1 MQVIH
6 HVLFKVL
13 RGIVEKCLQKADELG
28 GTSIAFPVIGAGNL
42 NFPPAAASRIML
54 EETINFCQIN
64 PSSVVKDIRFA
75 VFQQDQALTTA
86 FAQEVAT
93 LQSKYSV
100 RPGYSMGGL
109 LRNVR
114 PKLGRVHQNPA
125 RPAVGVSV
133 EVLQGNLCQE
143 ATDAIVNLNSKDM
156 NMDSAGALSK
166 AVKQAAGQVVQ
177 DECYQL
183 GHQTGGSVVVTRG
196 GNLTARHIIH
206 LIPDTADKNHLQQ
219 CVEKC
224 LGVAE
229 NRGFQSISFPA
240 VGTGSFHVSAAD
252 SASLIFQALSNFSAR
267 FNVIKK
273 VRIVVFQAPMLQAF
287 QREQQRHPLYTS
299 QGHVFKPMAYPRA
312 SRQRGLN
319 VKVVSGDLTKENTDA
334 IINIISTDMN
344 MSNAGDLSKA
354 ILAAGGQQIQQ
365 ECSQF
370 GTQAAGT
377 AVMTS
382 SGNLAVPNIIH
393 IIPGIVKFSLFN
405 RITEETWSQ
414 MDPATY
420 CRPLNCLQ
428 MLKSASL

>member
-13 RGIVEKCLQKADELG
+13 RGIVQNCLQKADELG
-28 GTSIAFPVIGAGNL
+28 GASIAFPVIGTGNL
-42 NFPPAAASRIML
+42 NFPPDAASRIML
-54 EETINFCQIN
+54 EETITFCQTN

-86 FAQEVAT
+86 FAQEFDK
-93 LQSKYSV
+93 LKSKYSV
-100 RPGYSMGGL
+100 RPGYTVGGI
-109 LRNVR
+109 LRS
-114 PKLGRVHQNPA
+114 KLGRVHQNPA
-125 RPAVGVSV
+125 RPSVGVSV
-133 EVLQGNLCQE
+133 EVLQGNLCYE

-219 CVEKC
+219 CVENC

-229 NRGFQSISFPA
+229 ARGFQSISFPA
-240 VGTGSFHVSAAD
+240 VGTGSFHMSAAD

-267 FNVIKK
+267 FKVIKK
-273 VRIVVFQAPMLQAF
+273 VRILVFQAPMLQAF
-287 QREQQRHPLYTS
+287 QQEQQRHPLYS
-299 QGHVFKPMAYPRA
+299 NQGHVFKPMARQGLVYPAA

-319 VKVVSGDLTKENTDA
+319 IKVVSGDLTKEDTDA
-334 IINIISTDMN
+334 IMNINSTDMN

-354 ILAAGGQQIQQ
+354 ILAAGGTQIQQ
-365 ECSQF
+365 ECSQC
-370 GTQAAGT
+370 GTQTAGT
-377 AVMTS
+377 AVMTG
-382 SGNLAVPNIIH
+382 SGNLAVRHIIH
-393 IIPGIVKFSLFN
+393 IVPGVG
-405 RITEETWSQ
+405 
-414 MDPATY
+414 
-420 CRPLNCLQ
+420 
-428 MLKSASL
+428 

>member
-13 RGIVEKCLQKADELG
+13 RGIVQKCLQKADELG
-28 GTSIAFPVIGAGNL
+28 GASIAFPVIGAGNL
-42 NFPPAAASRIML
+42 NFPPDAASRIML
-54 EETINFCQIN
+54 EETINFCQTN

-75 VFQQDQALTTA
+75 VFQQDQALTTT
-86 FAQEVAT
+86 FAQEVT
-93 LQSKYSV
+93 KLQSKYSV
-100 RPGYSMGGL
+100 RPGYTMGGL
-109 LRNVR
+109 LRHLR
-114 PKLGRVHQNPA
+114 SKLGRVHKNPA

-143 ATDAIVNLNSKDM
+143 ATDVIVNLNSKDM

-183 GHQTGGSVVVTRG
+183 GHQTGGSVVVTSG
-196 GNLTARHIIH
+196 GNLTARNIIH

-229 NRGFQSISFPA
+229 ASGFQSISFPA
-240 VGTGSFHVSAAD
+240 VGTGSFHMSAAD

-267 FNVIKK
+267 FKVIKK

-287 QREQQRHPLYTS
+287 QREQQHHPLYS
-299 QGHVFKPMAYPRA
+299 NVFQPMARQGLAYPRA
-312 SRQRGLN
+312 GRQRGLN
-319 VKVVSGDLTKENTDA
+319 IKVVNGDLTKENTDA
-334 IINIISTDMN
+334 IMNINSTVMN

-354 ILAAGGQQIQQ
+354 ILAAGGMQIQQ
-365 ECSQF
+365 ECSQYSN
-370 GTQAAGT
+370 QPAGT
-377 AVMTS
+377 AVMTG
-382 SGNLAVPNIIH
+382 SGNLAVRHIIH
-393 IIPGIVKFSLFN
+393 IIPGIG
-405 RITEETWSQ
+405 
-414 MDPATY
+414 
-420 CRPLNCLQ
+420 
-428 MLKSASL
+428 

>member
-13 RGIVEKCLQKADELG
+13 RGIVQKCLQKADELG
-28 GTSIAFPVIGAGNL
+28 GTSIAFPVIGTGNL
-42 NFPPAAASRIML
+42 NFPPDAASRIML
-54 EETINFCQIN
+54 EETINFCQTN

-86 FAQEVAT
+86 FAQEVT
-93 LQSKYSV
+93 KLQSKYSV
-100 RPGYSMGGL
+100 RPGYTMGGL
-109 LRNVR
+109 LRHLQS
-114 PKLGRVHQNPA
+114 KLGRVHQNPA

-143 ATDAIVNLNSKDM
+143 ATDVIVNLNSKDM

-183 GHQTGGSVVVTRG
+183 GHQTGGSVVVTSG
-196 GNLTARHIIH
+196 GNLTARNIIH

-229 NRGFQSISFPA
+229 ASGFQSISFPA
-240 VGTGSFHVSAAD
+240 VGTGSFHMSAAD

-267 FNVIKK
+267 FKVIKK

-287 QREQQRHPLYTS
+287 QREQQHHPLYS
-299 QGHVFKPMAYPRA
+299 NVFQPMARQGLAYPRA
-312 SRQRGLN
+312 GRQRGLN
-319 VKVVSGDLTKENTDA
+319 IKVVNGDLTKENTDA
-334 IINIISTDMN
+334 IMNINSTDMN

-354 ILAAGGQQIQQ
+354 ILAAGGMQIQQ
-365 ECSQF
+365 ECSQYSN
-370 GTQAAGT
+370 QPAGT
-377 AVMTS
+377 AVMTG
-382 SGNLAVPNIIH
+382 SGNLAVRHIIH
-393 IIPGIVKFSLFN
+393 IIPGIG
-405 RITEETWSQ
+405 
-414 MDPATY
+414 
-420 CRPLNCLQ
+420 
-428 MLKSASL
+428 

>member
-13 RGIVEKCLQKADELG
+13 RGIVQKCLQKADELG
-28 GTSIAFPVIGAGNL
+28 GASIAFPVIGAGNL
-42 NFPPAAASRIML
+42 NFPPDAASRIML
-54 EETINFCQIN
+54 EETINFCQTN

-86 FAQEVAT
+86 FAQEVT
-93 LQSKYSV
+93 KLQSKYSV
-100 RPGYSMGGL
+100 RPGYTMGGL
-109 LRNVR
+109 LRHLQS
-114 PKLGRVHQNPA
+114 KLGRVHKNPA

-143 ATDAIVNLNSKDM
+143 ATDVIVNLNSKDM

-183 GHQTGGSVVVTRG
+183 GHQTGGSVVVTSG
-196 GNLTARHIIH
+196 GNLTARNIIH

-229 NRGFQSISFPA
+229 ASGFQSISFPA
-240 VGTGSFHVSAAD
+240 VGTGSFHMSAAD

-267 FNVIKK
+267 FSVIKK

-287 QREQQRHPLYTS
+287 QREQQHHPLYS
-299 QGHVFKPMAYPRA
+299 NVFQPMARQGLAYPRA
-312 SRQRGLN
+312 GRQRGLN
-319 VKVVSGDLTKENTDA
+319 IKVVNGDLTKENTDA
-334 IINIISTDMN
+334 IMNINSTVMN

-354 ILAAGGQQIQQ
+354 ILAAGGMQIQQ
-365 ECSQF
+365 ECSQYSN
-370 GTQAAGT
+370 QPAGT
-377 AVMTS
+377 AVMTG
-382 SGNLAVPNIIH
+382 SGNLAVRHIIH
-393 IIPGIVKFSLFN
+393 IIPGIG
-405 RITEETWSQ
+405 
-414 MDPATY
+414 
-420 CRPLNCLQ
+420 
-428 MLKSASL
+428 

>member
-13 RGIVEKCLQKADELG
+13 RGIVQKCLQKADELG
-28 GTSIAFPVIGAGNL
+28 GASIAFPVIGAGNL
-42 NFPPAAASRIML
+42 NFPPDAASRIML
-54 EETINFCQIN
+54 EETINFCQTN

-86 FAQEVAT
+86 FAQEVT
-93 LQSKYSV
+93 KLQSKYSV
-100 RPGYSMGGL
+100 RPGYTMGGL
-109 LRNVR
+109 LRHLQS
-114 PKLGRVHQNPA
+114 KLGRVHQNPA

-143 ATDAIVNLNSKDM
+143 ATDVIVNLNSKDM

-183 GHQTGGSVVVTRG
+183 GHQTGGSVVVTSG
-196 GNLTARHIIH
+196 GNLTARNIIH

-229 NRGFQSISFPA
+229 ARGFQSISFPA
-240 VGTGSFHVSAAD
+240 VGTGSFHMSAAD

-287 QREQQRHPLYTS
+287 QREQQHHPLYS
-299 QGHVFKPMAYPRA
+299 NVFQPMARQGLAYPRA
-312 SRQRGLN
+312 GRQRGLN
-319 VKVVSGDLTKENTDA
+319 IKVVNGDLTKENTDA
-334 IINIISTDMN
+334 IMNINSTVMN

-354 ILAAGGQQIQQ
+354 ILAAGGMQIQQ
-365 ECSQF
+365 ECSQYSN
-370 GTQAAGT
+370 QPAGT
-377 AVMTS
+377 AVMTG
-382 SGNLAVPNIIH
+382 SGNLAVRHIIH
-393 IIPGIVKFSLFN
+393 IIPGIG
-405 RITEETWSQ
+405 
-414 MDPATY
+414 
-420 CRPLNCLQ
+420 
-428 MLKSASL
+428 